1 MRIDGL
7 SQQPKIT
14 QSQQRS
20 SPARS
25 KKDSERPGDVVEI
38 SKSAPDVAELSAQ
51 AKATPAENNPRIQ
64 EIRQRVQSGYYD
76 SRQVR
81 EQIADS
87 LLASDGMR
95 EVVSDVARM
104 QTAKDQLAQV
114 PEVREDRVDETRQ
127 RVDAG
132 FYDTR
137 QARQDTADSMLDELA

>member
-20 SPARS
+20 APVRS
-25 KKDSERPGDVVEI
+25 KKDGERPGDVVEI
-38 SKSAPDVAELSAQ
+38 SKSAPDVGELSAQ

-64 EIRQRVQSGYYD
+64 EIRQRVQSGYYE

-95 EVVSDVARM
+95 EVVSDVAQM
-104 QTAKDQLAQV
+104 QTAKEQLAQV
-114 PEVREDRVDETRQ
+114 PDVREDRVDATRQ

>member
-14 QSQQRS
+14 QSQQRNT
-20 SPARS
+20 PVRS
-25 KKDSERPGDVVEI
+25 KKDGERPGDVVEI
-38 SKSAPDVAELSAQ
+38 SSSAPDVAELSAQ

-87 LLASDGMR
+87 LLATDGMQ
-95 EVVSDVARM
+95 EMVSDIAQVQM
-104 QTAKDQLAQV
+104 AKEQLAQV
-114 PEVREDRVDETRQ
+114 PDIREDRVDATRQ
-127 RVDAG
+127 RVDSG

-137 QARQDTADSMLDELA
+137 QAQLDTADSILNELA

>member
-114 PEVREDRVDETRQ
+114 PDVREDRVDETRQ

>member
-95 EVVSDVARM
+95 EVVSDVAQM
-104 QTAKDQLAQV
+104 QTAKKQLAQV
-114 PEVREDRVDETRQ
+114 PDVREDRVDAIRQ

-137 QARQDTADSMLDELA
+137 QARQDTADRILDELA

>member
-14 QSQQRS
+14 QSQQRG
-20 SPARS
+20 SPVRS

-51 AKATPAENNPRIQ
+51 AKAAPAENNPRIQ

-87 LLASDGMR
+87 LLASEGMR
-95 EVVSDVARM
+95 EVVSDVAQM
-104 QTAKDQLAQV
+104 QTAKEQLAQV
-114 PEVREDRVDETRQ
+114 PDVREDRVEATRQ
-127 RVDAG
+127 RVDTG

-137 QARQDTADSMLDELA
+137 QARQDTADRILDELA

>member
-14 QSQQRS
+14 QSQQRG
-20 SPARS
+20 SPVRS
-25 KKDSERPGDVVEI
+25 EKDSERPGDVVEI

-51 AKATPAENNPRIQ
+51 AKAAPAENNPRIQ

-95 EVVSDVARM
+95 EVVSDVAQM
-104 QTAKDQLAQV
+104 QTAKEQLAQV
-114 PEVREDRVDETRQ
+114 PDVREDRVEATRQ
-127 RVDAG
+127 RVDTG

-137 QARQDTADSMLDELA
+137 QARQDTADRILDELA

>member
-14 QSQQRS
+14 QSQQRG
-20 SPARS
+20 SPVRS
-25 KKDSERPGDVVEI
+25 EKDSERPGDVVEI

-51 AKATPAENNPRIQ
+51 AKAAPAENNPRIQ

-95 EVVSDVARM
+95 EVVSDVAQM

-114 PEVREDRVDETRQ
+114 PDVREDRVDETRQ

-137 QARQDTADSMLDELA
+137 QARQDTADSMLDELI